1 MTPLDNLRRIVAGW
15 RGEWRVDAHAGV
27 TLSHDGDEWPI
38 ASMDGDVMI
47 ALVELLNA
55 IRPAVDGA
63 TAEIARLT
71 AELAAARAV
80 PPDVEEAIDAR
91 DAEWQNRIATFHQ
104 GFDGDGCES
113 GDPIDWTL
121 SALSQAKCT
130 VEDAVGDFIE
140 GHAKRLCDAAGG
152 VWHDEYDSWSSQVH
166 DVLNHLRAD
175 ADGTVLDG
183 RASQPAT
190 VGGLLATGIADDVR
204 AWCVECD
211 VDILTD
217 GESGDRCD
225 WLTFVRGEQD
235 ANDERDR
242 AIERLVE
249 EGHAADVDAAE
260 KMVRVVPL
268 VPVRGPIVE
277 VPDVR

>member
-1 MTPLDNLRRIVAGW
+1 MS
-15 RGEWRVDAHAGV
+15 DAIESCGCESEPHQC
-27 TLSHDGDEWPI
+27 
-38 ASMDGDVMI
+38 
-47 ALVELLNA
+47 VEADPA
-55 IRPAVDGA
+55 ITMLQADLAARD
-63 TAEIARLT
+63 AEIARLT

-80 PPDVEEAIDAR
+80 PPDVAAAI
-91 DAEWQNRIATFHQ
+91 
-104 GFDGDGCES
+104 GDLEHSAFES
-113 GDPIDWTL
+113 GHGYGVADMAKMRRHADLRVTSRNKLYAAI
-121 SALSQAKCT
+121 SAAT
-130 VEDAVGDFIE
+130 
-140 GHAKRLCDAAGG
+140 
-152 VWHDEYDSWSSQVH
+152 
-166 DVLNHLRAD
+166 
-175 ADGTVLDG
+175 
-183 RASQPAT
+183 ASQPAT

-277 VPDVR
+277 VPNAR